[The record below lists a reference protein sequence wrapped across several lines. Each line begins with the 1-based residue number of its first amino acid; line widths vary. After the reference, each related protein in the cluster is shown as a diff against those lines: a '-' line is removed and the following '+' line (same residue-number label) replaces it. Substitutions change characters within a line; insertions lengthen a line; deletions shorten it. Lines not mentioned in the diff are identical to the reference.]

1 VREAGG
7 EEKRVMTV
15 SRVGGLAVAAML
27 CVGASEARAVP
38 SSRIERNGSIA
49 IGGGA
54 GYGIITG
61 DSRFGSEFDQGL
73 GIDILLRYVLGPHW
87 SMGLGFQSQVF
98 DATPEAQTAN
108 GEDKLQIT
116 DIRFD
121 TFYYRDRSKDA
132 SQYLVLGIGLYRPEI
147 HYQGES
153 NVSFPGE
160 NLELS
165 FGMGAEI
172 FIGETWG
179 LELGGR
185 AIGYFGNGLTT
196 EEEANPDIAPPT
208 SSVALGLRGQ
218 AGVFFYILR

>member
-1 VREAGG
+1 MKDG
-7 EEKRVMTV
+7 EETRVMTV
-15 SRVGGLAVAAML
+15 YRAGGLAVAAML
-27 CVGASEARAVP
+27 CLVATEAGAVP

-49 IGGGA
+49 LAGGA

-61 DSRFGSEFDQGL
+61 DSRFGTEFDTGL

-87 SMGLGFQSQVF
+87 SMGLGFQGQMY

-121 TFYYRDRSKDA
+121 TYYYRDRSKDA
-132 SQYLVLGIGLYRPEI
+132 SQYVVLGIGLYRPEI
-147 HYQGES
+147 HYQAS

-196 EEEANPDIAPPT
+196 EEEADPDIAPLT
-208 SSVALGLRGQ
+208 DNVALGLRGQ